1 MIHHQCPH
9 PYHQTKSR
17 RRIEKSTLLVIIVG
31 AVLLFI
37 LGRYSL
43 KSVDEY
49 QAESELLKVSLAELT
64 EINKKLVRQQDFIEN
79 AKKIDAQA
87 QKDARRSLT
96 KLHDEL
102 SDIKQQLAF
111 YQRVVAPETLIKGLY
126 INSFEVLALDERGVY
141 EYQLVL
147 AQGGS
152 QKTAIKGRYMLSV
165 VGTIQGEEKTISI
178 ETQGVESAKS
188 YDFSFKYY
196 EILTGKINFDN
207 GFVPKK
213 VIVVVD
219 PAKKSSK
226 SLKQQ
231 WLWSKALVSD

>member
-1 MIHHQCPH
+1 MISHQCPH
-9 PYHQTKSR
+9 PYHQTKR
-17 RRIEKSTLLVIIVG
+17 RRRLEKSALFIIIIG

-37 LGRYSL
+37 LGRYSV

-49 QAESELLKVSLAELT
+49 QAESKLLKASLAELT
-64 EINKKLVRQQDFIEN
+64 AINKQLVKERDFIEN

-102 SDIKQQLAF
+102 SDTKQQLAF

-126 INSFEVLALDERGVY
+126 INSFEVQALDESGVY

-147 AQGGS
+147 AQGAS
-152 QKTAIKGRYMLSV
+152 QKTAIKGHYSLSV
-165 VGTIQGEEKTISI
+165 VGNVQGEEKTIPI
-178 ETQGVESAKS
+178 KARGVGKAEA

-196 EILTGKINFDN
+196 EILTGEISFDD
-207 GFVPKK
+207 GFEPNK

-226 SLKQQ
+226 NLQQQ

>member
-1 MIHHQCPH
+1 MISHRCPH
-9 PYHQTKSR
+9 PYHQTKR
-17 RRIEKSTLLVIIVG
+17 RRRLEKSAFFVIIVG

-37 LGRYSL
+37 LGRYSV

-49 QAESELLKVSLAELT
+49 RAESELLKMSLAELT
-64 EINKKLVRQQDFIEN
+64 AINKQLIKQQDFIES

-102 SDIKQQLAF
+102 SDTKQQLAF

-126 INSFEVLALDERGVY
+126 INSFEVQALGESGVY

-147 AQGGS
+147 AQGAS
-152 QKTAIKGRYMLSV
+152 QKNAIKGNYSLSV
-165 VGTIQGEEKTISI
+165 VGSVQGEEKTIPI
-178 ETQGVESAKS
+178 EAQGVEKTKP

-196 EILTGKINFDN
+196 EILTGEISFDD